1 MAIPVELKR
10 SLYNTMNVCFK
21 PILHDKNVLALMFL
35 MVIFA
40 QEDKEY
46 DPEVGK
52 MLSQYWNLLRRHLT
66 NTYCED
72 IEDKLAYLSSCLV
85 TLPALLQDN
94 SESLQE
100 IISFRSTINSWIH
113 TKWNQ
118 VLLNLGNEIWDNL
131 R

>member
-40 QEDKEY
+40 QEETEY
-46 DPEVGK
+46 DPEVGR
-52 MLSQYWNLLRRHLT
+52 MLAQYWNLLRRHLT
-66 NTYCED
+66 NTHCED
-72 IEDKLAYLSSCLV
+72 IEDTLGYLSSCLV

-100 IISFRSTINSWIH
+100 IISFRSTINS
-113 TKWNQ
+113 
-118 VLLNLGNEIWDNL
+118 
-131 R
+131 

>member
-1 MAIPVELKR
+1 MQNMAIPVEHKQ
-10 SLYNTMNVCFK
+10 SLFNTMNVCFK
-21 PILHDKNVLALMFL
+21 PILHDMNVLALMFL

-40 QEDKEY
+40 QEDTEY
-46 DPEVGK
+46 DQEVGR

-66 NTYCED
+66 NTNCED

-100 IISFRSTINSWIH
+100 IISFKSTMS
-113 TKWNQ
+113 
-118 VLLNLGNEIWDNL
+118 
-131 R
+131 